1 MIKMIMKQES
11 FKSGLFSA
19 LETLDV
25 FGTLSVD
32 PLALNTTRSHIS
44 MWNKDNPAGP
54 QYKVL
59 RIDESIKVLR
69 VK

>member
-1 MIKMIMKQES
+1 MIMKRDS
-11 FKSGLFSA
+11 FKAGLFEA
-19 LETLDV
+19 LSTLTV
-25 FGTLSVD
+25 FATVSVD

-44 MWNKDNPAGP
+44 VWNKDNPAGP

-59 RIDESIKVLR
+59 RIDDSVKVLR

>member
-1 MIKMIMKQES
+1 MIMKQES

>member
-1 MIKMIMKQES
+1 MKQES